1 MTSPQIAK
9 LLESLKQPTAFD
21 NNASKDDSYVKVND
35 LAKKAGVFYEK
46 IRYLIDYKEDHTI
59 RRNAIQRILKRNL
72 FFKTGG
78 EKVASLLIQELVRGG
93 YIGSD
98 SFLENRIS
106 SIQNIIDKFLS
117 LGTLS
122 GYANEA
128 DMSINRWIVSLAA
141 SEIEIYLFGDKTEDS
156 VLFSFY
162 ETVKDNIKTSAVS
175 TGGIEKDA
183 QIYVACLR
191 SFLKADEQT
200 IAYRLWL
207 KFLPQWT
214 DFKDTSGVQSVAK
227 NFIVILSQINMELR
241 DGLSWKIA
249 RKLKNYSIYFNVIK
263 EIVSRYGADSDRIFN
278 NQALLEKEAKNI
290 LEARYKKENARI
302 QKSAIRAILYILFTK
317 TILAF
322 ALELPY
328 DLAMLGKV
336 YYPALAAN
344 VIFHPFLLFL
354 ITYTIKPLGEK
365 NTDLIISGLN
375 SVISGNE
382 TTLIRIKDKKGKN
395 FLYFIFL
402 MLYGFIFLLSF
413 GVVILIL
420 NRLNFNIMSIALFT
434 FFLTL
439 VTYFGLRIRFTAKN
453 WAVTSDRERTIY
465 FLGNILVMPI
475 VEVGR
480 WLSHKFDS
488 VNVLV
493 FIMDFIIETPFK
505 VLLNV
510 FDSFLSFLKDKRE
523 EMY

>member
-1 MTSPQIAK
+1 MTSPQITR
-9 LLESLKQPTAFD
+9 LLESLKQPTDSD
-21 NNASKDDSYVKVND
+21 NNTLKDDSYVKVND

-93 YIGSD
+93 YLESD

-106 SIQNIIDKFLS
+106 SVQNIIDRFLS
-117 LGTLS
+117 LGNLS
-122 GYANEA
+122 GYANGG
-128 DMSINRWIVSLAA
+128 DLSINRGIISLAA
-141 SEIEIYLFGDKTEDS
+141 SEIEIYLFGDKTENL

-162 ETVKDNIKTSAVS
+162 ETVKDKINTSTS
-175 TGGIEKDA
+175 SSGEIENGT
-183 QIYVACLR
+183 QIYIACLR
-191 SFLKADEQT
+191 SLLKADEQT

-207 KFLPQWT
+207 RFLPQWANL
-214 DFKDTSGVQSVAK
+214 KDISEVQNVAK
-227 NFIVILSQINMELR
+227 NFTAILFQIKIELR
-241 DGLSWKIA
+241 DNLSWKIA
-249 RKLKNYSIYFNVIK
+249 RKLKNYSVYFNVIK
-263 EIVSRYGADSDRIFN
+263 EIISRYGADSERIFN
-278 NQALLEKEAKNI
+278 NQALLEKETKNI
-290 LEARYKKENARI
+290 LDGRYKKENGRI
-302 QKSAIRAILYILFTK
+302 QKSALRAILYILLTK

-328 DLAMLGKV
+328 DVAVLGKV
-336 YYPALAAN
+336 YYPALVIN

-382 TTLIRIKDKKGKN
+382 MPIIRVKDKKGKN

-413 GVVILIL
+413 GAVIFIL
-420 NRLNFNIMSIALFT
+420 NQLNFNIMSIALFT

-453 WAVTSDRERTIY
+453 WAVTSDRERTLY

-505 VLLNV
+505 VLLSV

>member
-1 MTSPQIAK
+1 MISPQISK
-9 LLESLKQPTAFD
+9 LLESLKQQANSSSETLRD
-21 NNASKDDSYVKVND
+21 GSYVKVND

-78 EKVASLLIQELVRGG
+78 EKIALLLIQELVRGG
-93 YIGSD
+93 YLESD

-106 SIQNIIDKFLS
+106 NVQNIIDRFLS
-117 LGTLS
+117 LENLS
-122 GYANEA
+122 GHANGG
-128 DMSINRWIVSLAA
+128 DPSINKVIISLAA
-141 SEIEIYLFGDKTEDS
+141 SEIEIYLFGDKNEDL

-162 ETVKDNIKTSAVS
+162 ETVKDQVKIS
-175 TGGIEKDA
+175 TGSSSEIDT
-183 QIYVACLR
+183 QIYIACLR
-191 SFLKADEQT
+191 SLLKADDQT

-207 KFLPQWT
+207 KFLPQWMNL
-214 DFKDTSGVQSVAK
+214 KDASEFQNIAK
-227 NFIVILSQINMELR
+227 SLTVILYRIKSGIK
-241 DGLSWKIA
+241 DDLSWKIA

-263 EIVSRYGADSDRIFN
+263 EITARYGADSERVLN
-278 NQALLEKEAKNI
+278 NKSFFEKEAKNI
-290 LEARYKKENARI
+290 LDGRYKKENARI
-302 QKSAIRAILYILFTK
+302 QKSALRAILYILFTK

-328 DLAMLGKV
+328 DVAILGKV
-336 YYPALAAN
+336 YYPALVVN

-354 ITYTIKPLGEK
+354 ITYTIKPLGAK

-375 SVISGNE
+375 SVICGEDSSIIN
-382 TTLIRIKDKKGKN
+382 IKNKKSKN

-402 MLYGFIFLLSF
+402 LLYGFIFLISF
-413 GVVILIL
+413 GVVIFIL
-420 NRLNFNIMSIALFT
+420 NQLHFNIMSIALFT

-439 VTYFGLRIRFTAKN
+439 VTYFGLRIRFTSKN
-453 WAVTSDRERTIY
+453 WAVTSTKERTFY
-465 FLGNILVMPI
+465 LLGNILIMPI

-488 VNVLV
+488 VNILV
-493 FIMDFIIETPFK
+493 FVMDFIIETPFK
-505 VLLNV
+505 VLLSV
-510 FDSFLSFLKDKRE
+510 FDSFLSFLKDKKE